1 MPATFRELDDPTSEV
16 FRNTLS
22 SQEEY
27 INDKLSKTKKR
38 IFNDKCGQVGDIKTI
53 TDSNSSDA
61 RNIVHEFFTGKNYKV
76 NTCLCCDGKIGE
88 NGITEF
94 ERAHGNTASRPD
106 LLYNAVEELWV
117 DNETPIP
124 KGLIFRKFIE
134 KHKDNP
140 IYMLCKKCHVEYG
153 EYGKSNLN

>member
-1 MPATFRELDDPTSEV
+1 MKIYGNYFKRHDRAYIDISAMPVTFSELDDPTSEV

-88 NGITEF
+88 KW
-94 ERAHGNTASRPD
+94 H
-106 LLYNAVEELWV
+106 
-117 DNETPIP
+117 
-124 KGLIFRKFIE
+124 
-134 KHKDNP
+134 
-140 IYMLCKKCHVEYG
+140 YG
-153 EYGKSNLN
+153 V